1 MQDWAEKTSV
11 TAGTRRDFRA
21 GMVETP
27 ILIRLW
33 RDHGVTCHYAHDG
46 ARARLRVSYQSTVI
60 LEEDAPNW
68 LAACERAMALHE
80 VAPLL
85 AIRPVASQIN

>member
-1 MQDWAEKTSV
+1 M
-11 TAGTRRDFRA
+11 RRECVG
-21 GMVETP
+21 GMVESP

-46 ARARLRVSYQSTVI
+46 GRARLRVSYQSTVI
-60 LEEDAPNW
+60 LEEDAPTW

-80 VAPLL
+80 IAPLL
-85 AIRPVASQIN
+85 AIRPTKSQIN